1 MGFDQLSTKILIS
14 KTLSSKER
22 IKPVPKYE
30 GEYHLV
36 CYCVIWCVIVSSG
49 VLVCHL
55 VCYCVLVRER
65 ENLQVE
71 KKNQAPR
78 IFNLVSNLF
87 RYHNMQVVVTVLL
100 RSLLEHT

>member
-36 CYCVIWCVIVSSG
+36 CYCVIWCVSVSSG
-49 VLVCHL
+49 VLLCSGQ
-55 VCYCVLVRER
+55 RKGEFAGG
-65 ENLQVE
+65 EEKPSPSNLQSS
-71 KKNQAPR
+71 
-78 IFNLVSNLF
+78 F
-87 RYHNMQVVVTVLL
+87 
-100 RSLLEHT
+100 